1 MHGTGKFQ
9 HRDGFVIEPVFS
21 NNLAMIE
28 GDFFINPYLTKQ
40 ETEDYLKRITRKES
54 DEIKAEKAKQE
65 KISLHRVH
73 NLEDFHKVLS

>member
-28 GDFFINPYLTKQ
+28 GDFFINPYLTK
-40 ETEDYLKRITRKES
+40 
-54 DEIKAEKAKQE
+54 
-65 KISLHRVH
+65 
-73 NLEDFHKVLS
+73 